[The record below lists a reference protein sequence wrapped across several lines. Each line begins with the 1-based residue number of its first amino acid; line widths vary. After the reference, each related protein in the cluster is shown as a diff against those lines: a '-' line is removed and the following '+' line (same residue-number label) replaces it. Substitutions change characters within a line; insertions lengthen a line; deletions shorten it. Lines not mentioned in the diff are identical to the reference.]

1 MALIPPDAALRLRLQ
16 TETNTLQPVQ
26 PVRSVPAD
34 LPELQAGQ
42 AFTARIVETLPDN
55 TYRALVAG
63 RMLTLSLP
71 QGARTGDTLELVV
84 TDRTAHGIVAQRAPQ
99 GQPTVGDYPWANFSR
114 SGQMIAAL
122 LPREGE
128 RPPAAPLNRGAP
140 LLPQPPASGAELAPA
155 LSRAVRQSGLFY
167 ESHQAQWI
175 GGRMPVTQLLAEPQG
190 ALSNVAAVLQRAAQ
204 SAQGGLPSASPQA
217 LPGTAATQPS
227 LPATSTTALAT
238 GAASASPLPPATVP
252 GPAATAA
259 SAAAAPES
267 ATAPAGATAGNS
279 PPAATGT
286 AAASTAPPSPA
297 LAPSP
302 TTAAAATG
310 TASTG
315 SQAAEA
321 DRTVGEAAP
330 ASTAAQSGR
339 IIADE
344 LRPLVQQQL
353 EALGTQRLIWHG
365 ELWPRQS
372 VELEMHREEVRERAA
387 DGSEDYGE
395 RWNTTLR
402 LQLPRLG
409 EVGAALSLTG
419 RQLRL
424 ALLTPYE
431 RSAADLRAAV
441 PHLHEALTAAGI
453 ELVAVQI
460 RGQSDGAAG
469 EGVSGG

>member
-1 MALIPPDAALRLRLQ
+1 
-16 TETNTLQPVQ
+16 
-26 PVRSVPAD
+26 
-34 LPELQAGQ
+34 
-42 AFTARIVETLPDN
+42 
-55 TYRALVAG
+55 
-63 RMLTLSLP
+63 
-71 QGARTGDTLELVV
+71 
-84 TDRTAHGIVAQRAPQ
+84 
-99 GQPTVGDYPWANFSR
+99 
-114 SGQMIAAL
+114 MIAAL

-155 LSRAVRQSGLFY
+155 LGRAVRQSGLFY

-175 GGRMPVTQLLAEPQG
+175 GGRLPVAQLLAEPQG
-190 ALSNVAAVLQRAAQ
+190 ALSNVAAVLQRVALAGQ
-204 SAQGGLPSASPQA
+204 GGAQGPSPLAV
-217 LPGTAATQPS
+217 PGTAAPLTSMPQTSAAALPTG
-227 LPATSTTALAT
+227 PAT
-238 GAASASPLPPATVP
+238 ASVVPSAVAPGTSPAV
-252 GPAATAA
+252 A

-267 ATAPAGATAGNS
+267 SASPGVMAAGSSPAT
-279 PPAATGT
+279 ATGT
-286 AAASTAPPSPA
+286 ATAAQAAATVAAPPSQSVPVQA
-297 LAPSP
+297 QTAMATA
-302 TTAAAATG
+302 TTSE
-310 TASTG
+310 ASNG
-315 SQAAEA
+315 GNPAEA
-321 DRTVGEAAP
+321 ARAVGEAAAP
-330 ASTAAQSGR
+330 ANTAAQSGR
-339 IIADE
+339 MIADE

-353 EALGTQRLIWHG
+353 DALGTQRLIWHG

-441 PHLHEALTAAGI
+441 PRLHEALTAAGI
-453 ELVAVQI
+453 ELVALQI
-460 RGQSDGAAG
+460 RGQSGESAG
-469 EGVSGG
+469 EGKSGG